1 MTGRRALARAGA
13 TAGSAL
19 ATLLVAAGHAAA
31 APDPGT
37 AAGVPGLSSTGNAVT
52 GGAGMMAGGLQNVVM
67 LALISL
73 APFMLVMMTAFTR
86 IVVVLSLT
94 RSALGTQNLP
104 PTPVVIGLSLFLTA
118 FVMAGPF
125 KQINSAA
132 LQPWLNGK
140 LTNGQFFDLASGPLR
155 HFMLANVRERDLA
168 LMVKLSHSPR
178 PATPADID
186 LSTLVPAYVISE
198 LRTAFLI
205 GFVIFI
211 PFLVIDLVVSA
222 VLSSA
227 GMMMLPPAMISLPF
241 KLLLFVVADGW
252 YLIVE
257 SLLHSFGAP
266 PG

>member
-1 MTGRRALARAGA
+1 MKRMIARAAAVLGA
-13 TAGSAL
+13 TAASV
-19 ATLLVAAGHAAA
+19 LVFSGHAMA
-31 APDPGT
+31 APEPGP
-37 AAGVPGLSSTGNAVT
+37 ASPVPGLTGDGNALTNGT
-52 GGAGMMAGGLQNVVM
+52 GIMAGGLQNVVM

-73 APFMLVMMTAFTR
+73 VPFMLVMMTAFTR

-94 RSALGTQNLP
+94 RSALGAQNLP
-104 PTPVVIGLSLFLTA
+104 PTPVVIGLSLFLTM
-118 FVMAGPF
+118 FVMKDPF
-125 KQINSAA
+125 DKVNSIA

-140 LTNGQFFDLASGPLR
+140 MTNSDFFTAASGPLR
-155 HFMLANVRERDLA
+155 DFMVANVREKDLG
-168 LMVKLSHSPR
+168 LMVKLSGSPR
-178 PATPADID
+178 PATPKDLD

-211 PFLVIDLVVSA
+211 PFLVIDIVVSA
-222 VLSSA
+222 VLSST

-252 YLIVE
+252 YLIAE
-257 SLLHSFGAP
+257 SLVHSFAAP

>member
-1 MTGRRALARAGA
+1 MNTTHAVARAAAVA
-13 TAGSAL
+13 TTAAVAVLSSPSL
-19 ATLLVAAGHAAA
+19 ASA
-31 APDPGT
+31 APEPQPT
-37 AAGVPGLSSTGNAVT
+37 IPVPGLSAAGNAVT
-52 GGAGMMAGGLQNVVM
+52 DQTGLMAGGLQNVVM

-104 PTPVVIGLSLFLTA
+104 PTPVVIGMSLFLTM
-118 FVMAGPF
+118 FVMKDPF
-125 KQINSAA
+125 EKVNDLA

-140 LTNGQFFDLASGPLR
+140 MSNGTFFETATGPLR
-155 HFMLANVRERDLA
+155 DFMLANVREKDLA
-168 LMVKLSHSPR
+168 LMVKLSDSPR
-178 PATPADID
+178 PRNAADLD
-186 LSTLVPAYVISE
+186 LTTLVPAYVISE

-252 YLIVE
+252 YLIVD
-257 SLLHSFGAP
+257 SLVHSFGAP